1 MTKLTLL
8 ALLAL
13 SLPAGAAS
21 ADTVAPVGAA
31 LSPYTATRL
40 GRKPRSVR
48 AEHCARKADSVGVEG
63 KARAIYLRKC
73 GNG

>member
-1 MTKLTLL
+1 MTKLALA

-13 SLPAGAAS
+13 PLSTGLAS
-21 ADTVAPVGAA
+21 AATVAPPAAA

-40 GRKPRSVR
+40 GHKPRNAR
-48 AEHCARKADSVGVEG
+48 AEHCARKADSVGVQG

-73 GNG
+73 GIG

>member
-1 MTKLTLL
+1 MIRL
-8 ALLAL
+8 ALAALAALPL
-13 SLPAGAAS
+13 STGFAF
-21 ADTVAPVGAA
+21 ADTVAPAAAA

-40 GRKPRSVR
+40 GRKPRNVR
-48 AEHCARKADSVGVEG
+48 AEHCARKADGIGVEG